1 MAVLEFKNVTKK
13 YKLYKSEWQKL
24 SYIFNRHTKIR
35 KTTALDNISFSV
47 EKGEKVAIIGHTG
60 AGKTSLLKM
69 FQGTCF
75 PTKGEIALKGEINA
89 MMAFS
94 AGFYNE
100 LTGRENIYFRGQLL
114 GMSDKEIEK
123 YTPLVIEFAEL
134 GEYIDQ
140 PVRTYSNVMKSKL
153 GYALQINSK
162 PDIVAIDGVMSVGD
176 GDFKAK
182 CLKRM
187 HEICDNPDMTVILAT
202 HQVKSARAFCKRGIV
217 LEKGRIIF
225 DGDVEEAI
233 SRYLESSSPKDIEE
247 EETDE

>member
-1 MAVLEFKNVTKK
+1 MAVLEFRNVTKK

-24 SYIFNRHTKIR
+24 SYIFNRRTKI
-35 KTTALDNISFSV
+35 KKKVALDNISFSV

-60 AGKTSLLKM
+60 AGKTSLIKM
-69 FQGTCF
+69 IQGTCF
-75 PTKGEIALKGEINA
+75 PTKGEIICNEEINA
-89 MMAFS
+89 MMGFS

-100 LTGRENIYFRGQLL
+100 MTGRENIYFRGQLL
-114 GMSDKEIEK
+114 GMTEKEIEE

-140 PVRTYSNVMKSKL
+140 PVRTYSNAMKGKL

-162 PDIVAIDGVMSVGD
+162 PSVIVIDGVMSVGD
-176 GDFKAK
+176 GKFKAK

-187 HEICDNPDMTVILAT
+187 HEICDRDDTTVILAT

-217 LEKGRIIF
+217 LDNGKIIF
-225 DGDVEEAI
+225 DGEIEEAI
-233 SRYLESSSPKDIEE
+233 SCYLASSAPKDMDEE
-247 EETDE
+247 EIDE